1 QNEIAWTKIADY
13 LLPRIGQACYLVI
26 LSDLEGDPTDFME
39 ACKKFRAGKH
49 RLFVISPFGPWFET
63 QRYDL
68 TPMDILIGEAIQDG
82 LVQKRTDLF
91 KKLTNYEAPA
101 ISVGP
106 NDMLANVISEFQKIS
121 LDNLV

>member
-1 QNEIAWTKIADY
+1 
-13 LLPRIGQACYLVI
+13 
-26 LSDLEGDPTDFME
+26 
-39 ACKKFRAGKH
+39 
-49 RLFVISPFGPWFET
+49 VISPFGPWFET

-106 NDMLANVISEFQKIS
+106 NDMLANVISEFQKIKRNS
-121 LDNLV
+121 

>member
-1 QNEIAWTKIADY
+1 MDQIADY
-13 LLPRIGQACYLVI
+13 LLPKIGQACYLVI

-68 TPMDILIGEAIQDG
+68 TPMDILIGEAIKM
-82 LVQKRTDLF
+82 VWYKRADLF
-91 KKLTNYEAPA
+91 EKLTNYEAPA

-106 NDMLANVISEFQKIS
+106 NDMLANVISEFQK
-121 LDNLV
+121 